1 MIITIIVFVFIVLAI
16 ILIGLSVFIYFNSDT
31 ELTNDSILHVLLA
44 IFFVL
49 LAFWVETTKVLDFL
63 KS

>member
-16 ILIGLSVFIYFNSDT
+16 ILIGLAVFIYFNSDT
-31 ELTNDSILHVLLA
+31 ELTSDSILHALLA

>member
-16 ILIGLSVFIYFNSDT
+16 ILIGLAVFIYFNSDT